1 MRLVNI
7 NSTDV
12 RGTLLKLEGLS
23 QDRVWSSLQRI
34 LEDTALCAFATVTTD
49 NRAHINTAY
58 FAYSD
63 ELEVYFLSHPNSAHC
78 RNVSGNASMAIAVF
92 SSSQNWV
99 GPDLGA
105 QLFGFSNR
113 AEDCETSNAEQAYI
127 RRFPKYADWKKGL
140 APGDPALEYCLFRFA
155 TNRLKILD
163 EGEFGEAIFVHADVV
178 GLRSDLR
185 HSHG

>member
-1 MRLVNI
+1 
-7 NSTDV
+7 
-12 RGTLLKLEGLS
+12 
-23 QDRVWSSLQRI
+23 
-34 LEDTALCAFATVTTD
+34 
-49 NRAHINTAY
+49 
-58 FAYSD
+58 
-63 ELEVYFLSHPNSAHC
+63 
-78 RNVSGNASMAIAVF
+78 MAIAVF

-127 RRFPKYADWKKGL
+127 RRFPKYADWKKAL
-140 APGDPALEYCLFRFA
+140 APGDPALEYRLYRFA

-163 EGEFGEAIFVHADVV
+163 EREFGEAIFVHADVV